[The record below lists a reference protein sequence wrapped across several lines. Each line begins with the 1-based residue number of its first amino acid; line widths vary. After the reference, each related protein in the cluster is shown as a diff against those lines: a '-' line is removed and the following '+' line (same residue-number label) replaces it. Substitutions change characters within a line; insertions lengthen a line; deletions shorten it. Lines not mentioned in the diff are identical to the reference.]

1 MRRGSRR
8 GLLEEELNLWPAFTD
23 LMTNM
28 AIIVFFIML
37 LAFVQNIISL
47 QQAKE
52 SSKELEN
59 IVGVREKIKQVVEE
73 GFKKEIGE
81 GKIRIGPGAKFTV
94 EENIVF
100 DSGRWQIKPEGQE
113 VLGRLGSALQKI
125 LDDEAIRGYIELIS
139 VEGHTDNEGSA
150 DVNWELSA
158 RRATGVIQYMHSRNP
173 ALATK
178 YAGYFGAT
186 GFSEFK
192 PVASNDTEPGRQ
204 QNRRIEFRVYLKDEK
219 ILNQVVKTLGQ

>member
-8 GLLEEELNLWPAFTD
+8 HTLEEELNLWPAFTD

-59 IVGVREKIKQVVEE
+59 IVGVREKIKKVVEE

-100 DSGRWQIKPEGQE
+100 DSGQSQIKPEGQE
-113 VLGRLGSALQKI
+113 VIARLGNALQKV
-125 LDDEAIRGYIELIS
+125 LDDENIRSYIELIS

-150 DVNWELSA
+150 EVNWELSA
-158 RRATGVIQYMHSRNP
+158 QRATGVIQLMHTRNP
-173 ALATK
+173 ALGTK
-178 YAGYFGAT
+178 YASYFGAT
-186 GFSEFK
+186 GFSKFK
-192 PVASNDTEPGRQ
+192 PVASNDTEAGRQ
-204 QNRRIEFRVYLKDEK
+204 QNRRIEFRVFLKDEK
-219 ILNQVVKTLGQ
+219 ILNQVVKTLGK

>member
-8 GLLEEELNLWPAFTD
+8 HTLEEELNLWPAFTD

-59 IVGVREKIKQVVEE
+59 IVGVREKIKKVVEE

-100 DSGRWQIKPEGQE
+100 DSGQSQIKPEGQE
-113 VLGRLGSALQKI
+113 VIARLGNALQKV
-125 LDDEAIRGYIELIS
+125 LDDETIRSYIELIS

-150 DVNWELSA
+150 EVNWELSA
-158 RRATGVIQYMHSRNP
+158 QRATGVIQLMHTRNP
-173 ALATK
+173 ALGTK
-178 YAGYFGAT
+178 YASYFGAT
-186 GFSEFK
+186 GFSKFK
-192 PVASNDTEPGRQ
+192 PVASNDTEAGRQ
-204 QNRRIEFRVYLKDEK
+204 QNRRIEFRVFLKDEK
-219 ILNQVVKTLGQ
+219 ILNQVVKTLGK

>member
-1 MRRGSRR
+1 MRRSSRR
-8 GLLEEELNLWPAFTD
+8 NSLEEELNLWPAFTD

-52 SSKELEN
+52 STKELEN
-59 IVGVREKIKQVVEE
+59 IVGVREKIKRVVEE

-81 GKIRIGPGAKFTV
+81 GKIRVGPGAKFTV

-100 DSGRWQIKPEGQE
+100 DSGQSQIKPEGQE
-113 VLGRLGSALQKI
+113 VLGRLANAFQKV
-125 LDDEAIRGYIELIS
+125 LDDKSIRENIELIS

-158 RRATGVIQYMHSRNP
+158 QRATGVIQLMHSRNT
-173 ALATK
+173 ALGSK
-178 YAGYFGAT
+178 YASYFGAT
-186 GFSEFK
+186 GFSKFK
-192 PVASNDTEPGRQ
+192 PVASNYTEQGRQ
-204 QNRRIEFRVYLKDEK
+204 QNRRIEFRVFLKDEK
-219 ILNQVVKTLGQ
+219 ILSQVAKSLGQ